1 MRYYK
6 EQLIILRHR
15 KSEVYV
21 NEEIQ
26 QYKTHISSAH
36 HLFDLHIRE
45 TLQYRDLIFLFV
57 KRDFTAQYK
66 QTILGPL
73 WAVIQPL
80 LTTVV
85 FTIVFG
91 NLAKLTIADIPGDYV
106 IPGFLFYMGSNI
118 CWGYFSST
126 LGATSNTFLSNRGTM
141 GKVYYPRL
149 VAPIATA
156 FSRLVSLGIQFAM
169 FMLFWCFFL
178 VKGGTDI
185 RVTPWLLLL
194 PLIIVQLMLLAV
206 GCGII
211 ISSVTTKYRDLAM
224 LVGFGLE
231 LWRYGCPIA
240 YGLQLVPEKYLA
252 WYLLNPVTPI
262 LTTFRHAVFGF
273 GYFDI
278 VHYLISWAE
287 SIAVFVI
294 GLVLFSRIERTF
306 MDTI

>member
-1 MRYYK
+1 M
-6 EQLIILRHR
+6 EQHF
-15 KSEVYV
+15 
-21 NEEIQ
+21 
-26 QYKTHISSAH
+26 KTHISSEH
-36 HLFDLHIRE
+36 RLFDLHLKE

-57 KRDFTAQYK
+57 KRNFTAQYK

-91 NLAKLTIADIPGDYV
+91 NLAKLTTADIPGDFIV
-106 IPGFLFYMGSNI
+106 PGFLFYMSSNI

-126 LGATSNTFLSNRGTM
+126 LSATSNTFLNNRGTM

-149 VAPIATA
+149 VAPISTA
-156 FSRLVSLGIQFAM
+156 FSRLISFGIQFAM
-169 FMLFWCFFL
+169 FVAFWLYFIIR
-178 VKGGTDI
+178 GGTSI
-185 RVTPWLLLL
+185 RITLWLLLV
-194 PLIIVQLMLLAV
+194 PLLIVQMMILAV
-206 GCGII
+206 GFGII

-240 YGLQLVPEKYLA
+240 YGLQLVPDKYMQL
-252 WYLLNPVTPI
+252 YMLNPVAPI
-262 LTTFRHAVFGF
+262 LTSFRYAVFGF
-273 GYFDI
+273 GYFNFG
-278 VHYLISWAE
+278 YYAISWCV
-287 SIAVFVI
+287 SIIVFFI
-294 GLVLFSRIERTF
+294 GLIMFSRIERTF